1 MFAATSWPS
10 SVAREQSLIKFGL
23 GAATAILS
31 LQLVGCS
38 ADLGGG
44 GGTPTFRSGFVY
56 IRRDDRNVYLADDS
70 APTIPIQV
78 TTGGGYRMPAL
89 SRDASKIVF
98 VAGSGANAEIDTIS
112 VNAASGI
119 APTAVV
125 TSDASHSDFRNP
137 VFSPD
142 GSYIVFA
149 YLSSGSSLLGG
160 VNANGGA
167 LQPILG
173 GPSRSYASPSFFPG
187 GSQLLAASGR
197 SAFSYDSLEQV
208 SLRGDAVVITTL
220 PSQLANRVQV
230 SPDGNQVALD
240 LLSNGASKLWGYNLT
255 GRSFHQLVSYPAAS
269 SNETFPTW
277 VGISQVGYS
286 SDYGGNDSVYVVS
299 ASAPNPTGLSKV
311 TSAIQPVHLPH
322 LP

>member
-1 MFAATSWPS
+1 
-10 SVAREQSLIKFGL
+10 LIKFGL
-23 GAATAILS
+23 GAAAAILS

-98 VAGSGANAEIDTIS
+98 VGGSGANAEIDTIS

-119 APTAVV
+119 APTTVV

-149 YLSSGSSLLGG
+149 YFSSGSSLLGR

-167 LQPILG
+167 IQPISG
-173 GPSRSYASPSFFPG
+173 RASRSYASPSFFPG
-187 GSQLLAASGR
+187 GSQLLAASGQ
-197 SAFSYDSLEQV
+197 SAFSYDSLERV
-208 SLRGDAVVITTL
+208 SLGGGAVVITML

-240 LLSNGASKLWGYNLT
+240 LLSTGASKLWGSNLT
-255 GRSFHQLVSYPAAS
+255 GSSLHQLVSYPAAS
-269 SNETFPTW
+269 SNETFATW

-286 SDYGGNDSVYVVS
+286 SDYGGNDSVYVVA
-299 ASAPNPTGLSKV
+299 ASATNGSGVLKIP
-311 TSAIQPVHLPH
+311 SAIEPFYAPY
-322 LP
+322 

>member
-1 MFAATSWPS
+1 
-10 SVAREQSLIKFGL
+10 LIKFGL

-38 ADLGGG
+38 ADLGSG

-56 IRRDDRNVYLADDS
+56 VRRDDRNVYLADDS
-70 APTIPIQV
+70 APSIPIQV
-78 TTGGGYRMPAL
+78 TTGGGNRMPAL
-89 SRDASKIVF
+89 SKDASKIVF
-98 VAGSGANAEIDTIS
+98 VHGSGANAEIDTIS

-119 APTAVV
+119 APTTLV

-149 YLSSGSSLLGG
+149 YLSSGSSLLGR
-160 VNANGGA
+160 VSVNGGA
-167 LQPILG
+167 IQRIIG
-173 GPSRSYASPSFFPG
+173 GPSRSYTSPSFFPG
-187 GSQLLAASGR
+187 VTQLLAASGIT
-197 SAFSYDSLEQV
+197 AGNFDALEQV
-208 SLRGDAVVITTL
+208 SLTGSVSMRTQLPPETTG
-220 PSQLANRVQV
+220 LANRAQI

-240 LLSNGASKLWGYNLT
+240 VLSNGASRLYGYNLMD
-255 GRSFHQLVSYPAAS
+255 RSFHRLVFYPAAP

-286 SDYGGNDSVYVVS
+286 SDYGGNDSVYVVASS
-299 ASAPNPTGLSKV
+299 ATDGSGVLKV
-311 TSAIQPVHLPH
+311 PSAIEPFYAPY
-322 LP
+322 

>member
-1 MFAATSWPS
+1 
-10 SVAREQSLIKFGL
+10 LIKFGL
-23 GAATAILS
+23 GAFAAILS
-31 LQLVGCS
+31 VQLVACS
-38 ADLGGG
+38 SDLGGG

-56 IRRDDRNVYLADDS
+56 VRRDDRNVYLADDS

-98 VAGSGANAEIDTIS
+98 VSGSGANAEIDTIS

-119 APTAVV
+119 APTTVV
-125 TSDASHSDFRNP
+125 TSDANHGDFRNP

-149 YLSSGSSLLGG
+149 YLSGGASLLGR
-160 VNANGGA
+160 VNANGGSI
-167 LQPILG
+167 QPIIG

-187 GSQLLAASGR
+187 GTQLLAASGR
-197 SAFSYDSLEQV
+197 LAFSYDSLEQV
-208 SLRGDAVVITTL
+208 SLGGSAALITTL
-220 PSQLANRVQV
+220 PNQLSGLANRAQV

-240 LLSNGASKLWGYNLT
+240 LLSNGASKVWGYVMGGT
-255 GRSFHQLVSYPAAS
+255 FHQLVSYPAAS

-286 SDYGGNDSVYVVS
+286 SDYGGNDSIYLVA
-299 ASAPNPTGLSKV
+299 ASATNGTGVLKV
-311 TSAIQPVHLPH
+311 PSAIEPFYAPY
-322 LP
+322 